1 MKKIEVLLIATLSL
15 CMLASCSQDAKEEQD
30 DPILVPVTVHVNDFS
45 ITQDNIPTNRAAAI
59 ESVSSVKAITLAFF
73 ASDGSQAYKH
83 TQFKNDA
90 STFTTYGEFS
100 TSLPYGSYTMV
111 VLGYGQGSAAQE
123 ITLTGPTAATFGEG
137 RVRDTFSATQAVD
150 ITNSNAVELSAT
162 LDRIVSA
169 LAVRSTDNRP
179 AEVASMRFTF
189 SKGGKSFNPTSG
201 LATENAGFV
210 DLMEYT
216 TAAGTTTNTG
226 TYLFLAIDEQTMNV
240 TIETLNADGAVLFS
254 KTVNNVPFKRD
265 RQTILT
271 GPLYSNSGVSVGS
284 FMVNN
289 EWITAYNMD
298 L

>member
-1 MKKIEVLLIATLSL
+1 
-15 CMLASCSQDAKEEQD
+15 
-30 DPILVPVTVHVNDFS
+30 
-45 ITQDNIPTNRAAAI
+45 
-59 ESVSSVKAITLAFF
+59 
-73 ASDGSQAYKH
+73 
-83 TQFKNDA
+83 
-90 STFTTYGEFS
+90 
-100 TSLPYGSYTMV
+100 
-111 VLGYGQGSAAQE
+111 
-123 ITLTGPTAATFGEG
+123 
-137 RVRDTFSATQAVD
+137 
-150 ITNSNAVELSAT
+150 
-162 LDRIVSA
+162 
-169 LAVRSTDNRP
+169 
-179 AEVASMRFTF
+179 
-189 SKGGKSFNPTSG
+189 
-201 LATENAGFV
+201 
-210 DLMEYT
+210 MEYT